1 MKLTQQEFKTENEE
15 LKNQKKE
22 LKKEKE
28 NLLNNFR
35 LYLLRGLLLVSRDMK
50 MMLSTFEG
58 DDYDSD
64 EESKEEN
71 VKTFVK
77 CLYIFVLATKKKWKN

>member
-15 LKNQKKE
+15 LKNQNKE

-28 NLLNNFR
+28 SLLNNFR
-35 LYLLRGLLLVSRDMK
+35 VYLQRGLLLVSHDMK

-71 VKTFVK
+71 V
-77 CLYIFVLATKKKWKN
+77 